1 MTSLPCHLQNLW
13 PNLGNNSGLS
23 VKEQICILESMVLE
37 KLKDCIFNDKNG
49 KNVLTTIGLNF
60 VAILGTVYNLLPIF
74 YFLKSHLLPNRLIFI
89 FCHWFSQCNCYG
101 ANINWYQLLNET
113 WLWKC
118 FTMGGVIGKAAN
130 GIGGVIGSAFAAPT
144 KLWSWK

>member
-60 VAILGTVYNLLPIF
+60 VAILGTVYNLLLLF

-89 FCHWFSQCNCYG
+89 FCH
-101 ANINWYQLLNET
+101 
-113 WLWKC
+113 
-118 FTMGGVIGKAAN
+118 
-130 GIGGVIGSAFAAPT
+130 
-144 KLWSWK
+144 